1 MTFTLALTGDTM
13 ITRGALVSVDNR
25 AVQLQALLRDAD
37 VSFTNLEVVASDLQG
52 FHSSGAF
59 TPTLIAPAAVLDE
72 VVAMVSTSCHSPT
85 TTHSTWASTGCST
98 PCESCETE
106 VCRVQGSASA
116 LPRRPGP
123 CLASSSGC
131 RCAAIMLENPAVGAS
146 RSGRTEEG
154 HEAAAWR

>member
-59 TPTLIAPAAVLDE
+59 TPTLLSLPVEWTD
-72 VVAMVSTSCHSPT
+72 VVAEDPN
-85 TTHSTWASTGCST
+85 
-98 PCESCETE
+98 
-106 VCRVQGSASA
+106 Q
-116 LPRRPGP
+116 
-123 CLASSSGC
+123 
-131 RCAAIMLENPAVGAS
+131 
-146 RSGRTEEG
+146 
-154 HEAAAWR
+154 